1 MKGKHSY
8 RGVVLRTPPRTPAG
22 LNPAPAAPP
31 RVRVGRAVA
40 GRGGKAVSVIS
51 GLPLD
56 ARALEELAGRL
67 KKICGAGGTVRDGC
81 IEIQGE
87 HRARLVAELIKLG
100 YEAKQAGG

>member
-8 RGVVLRTPPRTPAG
+8 RGVVLHTPPRTRAG
-22 LNPAPAAPP
+22 LNPAAAP

-40 GRGGKAVSVIS
+40 GRGGKAVSLIS

-56 ARALEELAGRL
+56 AGALEELAGRL
-67 KKICGAGGTVRDGC
+67 KKICGAGGTVRGGC